1 MKFLF
6 NKCRD
11 CAGRF
16 ILAFCFSLR
25 PDFLAE
31 KNRKLCRIKRQK
43 SARPFPSFSALAL
56 LLALPLLHWVAWS
69 KANAASAATSLQ
81 GSSSQC
87 SLSVW
92 KREEMK
98 LWERREKNS
107 FLDWVD
113 RGFVCMETMN
123 VTAWYCCIS
132 RTNGVDLKIVNLFI
146 AISIVS
152 RVYNL
157 LRGGFKTR
165 RCYTEGF
172 VRTIIEGLTQHSV
185 VNISQHFP
193 NNCWES
199 SRVTSLS
206 R

>member
-11 CAGRF
+11 CVGRF
-16 ILAFCFSLR
+16 ILAFCFMLR
-25 PDFLAE
+25 PDFLAG
-31 KNRKLCRIKRQK
+31 KNRELCGIKRQK

-123 VTAWYCCIS
+123 VTAWYCCIL
-132 RTNGVDLKIVNLFI
+132 RTSGVDLKIVNLFI
-146 AISIVS
+146 AISI
-152 RVYNL
+152 
-157 LRGGFKTR
+157 GQG
-165 RCYTEGF
+165 C
-172 VRTIIEGLTQHSV
+172 TIY
-185 VNISQHFP
+185 
-193 NNCWES
+193 
-199 SRVTSLS
+199 
-206 R
+206 